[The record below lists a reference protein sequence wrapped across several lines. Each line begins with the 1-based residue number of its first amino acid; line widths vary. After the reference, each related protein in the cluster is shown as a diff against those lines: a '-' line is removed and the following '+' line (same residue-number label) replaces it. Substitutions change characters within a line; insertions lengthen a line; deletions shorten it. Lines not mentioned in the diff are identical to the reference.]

1 LAQWTDGV
9 VALLPFL
16 LVLVLA
22 LAVAAGVAFVRR
34 EPPSRETT
42 VAAARRH
49 AAGTSALGL
58 ALGLTAAVAS
68 VGIGLRTLSGA
79 GSLGLAALSAPLAFG
94 IAHTVVLLLGE
105 LTWPRP
111 AGEIRRARLV
121 RRGPWDAAPRWLRR
135 VAAAASLTAV
145 LTVVLGGLAA
155 DPDGRS
161 VSAGPASELVA
172 SASPFPGWTY
182 GGPAAAGLL
191 LLGAITLAA
200 LTAVANRPAVV
211 TDDDRAEDALRR
223 ASAHRVLRG
232 ATTAALVTTGGL
244 LLTGGH
250 AVWRV
255 GAAAGPG
262 LLAATGVLAASAGL
276 IAVLG
281 GLVVAV
287 VRAPGAP
294 VGDAAVRT
302 G

>member
-1 LAQWTDGV
+1 M
-9 VALLPFL
+9 
-16 LVLVLA
+16 
-22 LAVAAGVAFVRR
+22 
-34 EPPSRETT
+34 
-42 VAAARRH
+42 AAARRH
-49 AAGTSALGL
+49 AAGTSALAL
-58 ALGLTAAVAS
+58 ALGGIAAVGSLAA
-68 VGIGLRTLSGA
+68 GLRMLSGA
-79 GSLGLAALSAPLAFG
+79 GGLGLAALSAPLAFG
-94 IAHTVVLLLGE
+94 IVHTVVLLLGE

-111 AGEIRRARLV
+111 DGEIRRARLV
-121 RRGPWDAAPRWLRR
+121 RRGPGTRRRAGCCGWRPPHRGPPCSPWCSARRWRTPTG
-135 VAAAASLTAV
+135 AASV
-145 LTVVLGGLAA
+145 PG
-155 DPDGRS
+155 S
-161 VSAGPASELVA
+161 ASELAA
-172 SASPFPGWTY
+172 SAGPFPGWTY

-191 LLGAITLAA
+191 LLAMTAATA

-255 GAAAGPG
+255 GTTAGPG

-276 IAVLG
+276 IALLV

-287 VRAPGAP
+287 VRAPGVPA
-294 VGDAAVRT
+294 GDAADAVRT

>member
-1 LAQWTDGV
+1 MDGV

-22 LAVAAGVAFVRR
+22 LAVAAGGAFVRR
-34 EPPSRETT
+34 EPPRRETT

-49 AAGTSALGL
+49 AAGTSALAL
-58 ALGLTAAVAS
+58 ALGGIAAVGSLAA
-68 VGIGLRTLSGA
+68 GLRLLSGA
-79 GSLGLAALSAPLAFG
+79 GSLGLSALSAPLAFG
-94 IAHTVVLLLGE
+94 IVHTVVLLLGE

-121 RRGPWDAAPRWLRR
+121 RRGPWDAAPRWLLR
-135 VAAAASLTAV
+135 VTATASGTAV
-145 LTVVLGGLAA
+145 LTLVLGAAVA

-161 VSAGPASELVA
+161 VSAGSASELAA

-191 LLGAITLAA
+191 LLAA
-200 LTAVANRPAVV
+200 TTVTALSAVANRPAVV

-255 GAAAGPG
+255 GTTAGPG
-262 LLAATGVLAASAGL
+262 LLATTGVLAASAGL
-276 IAVLG
+276 IALLV

-287 VRAPGAP
+287 VRAPGVPA
-294 VGDAAVRT
+294 GDAADAVRT